1 MSTPKQIKCKIKLR
15 NGEEDYLD
23 NAMMMLERALF
34 SKDGILLANPEEY
47 REDLLSIGRL
57 YNQQCVDECE
67 LY

>member
-23 NAMMMLERALF
+23 NAMMILERALF
-34 SKDGILLANPEEY
+34 SKDGILLAKPEDY
-47 REDLLSIGRL
+47 REDLLAIGRL
-57 YNQQCVDECE
+57 YNKQCTDECE